1 MMTEDNNVGPLATPT
16 RFLIENDAWNFTPGF
31 GQEITVDPF
40 DCNYQPQTRSPMITR
55 EDTWLPE
62 PALSPS
68 TPPLTQSPTNSFMS
82 LSNSMDDI
90 IGQEEA
96 TQRTTSKKERDEE
109 YKPRSTGGRKRRI
122 VFEGEDA
129 EERRKKF
136 LERNRVAAYKC
147 RQKKKSWI
155 QELEQRAEIC
165 SARNKELRQIVSQLK
180 EESMYLRNLL
190 LSHGNCDCESVQS
203 YLRRTSMQITSNVYS
218 RRESSQA
225 VQPNYSTSFKD
236 NTNHSLNT
244 IQAQDYFTQTH
255 SMI

>member
-1 MMTEDNNVGPLATPT
+1 MD
-16 RFLIENDAWNFTPGF
+16 FL
-31 GQEITVDPF
+31 
-40 DCNYQPQTRSPMITR
+40 
-55 EDTWLPE
+55 
-62 PALSPS
+62 
-68 TPPLTQSPTNSFMS
+68 
-82 LSNSMDDI
+82 
-90 IGQEEA
+90 
-96 TQRTTSKKERDEE
+96 
-109 YKPRSTGGRKRRI
+109 
-122 VFEGEDA
+122 
-129 EERRKKF
+129 
-136 LERNRVAAYKC
+136 AYKC

-155 QELEQRAEIC
+155 QELEQRTEIC